1 MLLAT
6 LLCYAGFTA
15 LCLSMSKHHGEL
27 LRSKLSVNRG
37 RLLKVLGWALLCLS
51 LSSALSA
58 EGWGLALVLVQWF
71 AALMAS
77 ALLLVFLIPFRPR
90 LALIL
95 AAAGLLLSPVAAFN
109 QLLV

>member
-27 LRSKLSVNRG
+27 LRSKLSVKRG

-58 EGWGLALVLVQWF
+58 DGWGLALVQWF

>member
-15 LCLSMSKHHGEL
+15 LCLSMSRHYGEL
-27 LRSKLSVNRG
+27 LHSKLSVKRG
-37 RLLKVLGWALLCLS
+37 RLLRVLGWALLCLS

-58 EGWGLALVLVQWF
+58 PAWGMALVEWF

-95 AAAGLLLSPVAAFN
+95 AAAGLLSSPVAAFN